1 MSTPPA
7 SPSRPLPET
16 ARLCG
21 MALRLVWHAS
31 PRLTVV
37 IVALLTLQAAL
48 APLQLI
54 LARVLLDRTAH
65 DMGVTTGHDALA
77 LLWPLPVWFALVA
90 ATVVVSQLVQPVA
103 LTVRSLVGD
112 HLTAYVTEQIIR
124 AANRWQGLARFEDP
138 AFADDL
144 PRARGQAARSGLD
157 LLMFGA
163 GTALLLVSAC
173 GLALALLALHPLIPV
188 LFLLAAVPQMTRQ
201 WTYTQQTGGHV
212 YDYTAQGRR
221 LAYAREVLLTP
232 EPAKDVRLYD
242 LGPYFRNQYDALF
255 ARTVGT
261 VTALRRRLVIPL
273 VLASVLAAGAPGAVY
288 VYIVWHDRQGARP
301 GRPRPRLSTPGP
313 GPEPPLFTVVQPR
326 GRGHAEGAG
335 PSDEREAMMP
345 RRSRLAR
352 RSRLRLLGL
361 PALLALLLLS
371 HATAALAH
379 PMGNFSINLYSR
391 LDVGATAIAMTYIVD
406 LAEIPTYQEFG
417 GARPDAHVQQEY
429 LRRTVATLRGGLR
442 LLVDGRRQ
450 EPRLTAQTIG
460 FPPGQGGLALTRIE
474 LRFTAALAK
483 LAAGSRHDISYTDTN
498 YPGRLGWHE
507 IVARPASGASLI
519 RSDVS
524 ASDTTH
530 ELRVYPQ
537 DMLASPLDVRA
548 AHLRSGPGAGVRALP
563 AHVGVAGAARPA
575 DPLTA
580 VITAGSFSPL
590 ALALALLAALGLG
603 ALHALSPGHGK
614 TIVGAYL
621 IGSRGTARHAL
632 FLGLTVTVT
641 HTLGV
646 FALGLIT
653 LYAAR
658 FIRPEQLYPWLGILS
673 GALVVVMG
681 LTLFR
686 QRLRAGRSHHG
697 HVHTPDHEHHEHHEH
712 PHTPDQHD
720 HGHVHG
726 PHTHTHVPLGTDGAP
741 LGWRSM
747 LALGISGGLIP
758 CPTALV
764 VMLSAIALQRVGLGL
779 LLIVMFSLGLASVLT
794 AVGLLF
800 VYGGRLLHRLDGSR
814 LRRFGRGLRFL
825 PAGSALL
832 VTIAGLLITLQA
844 VKAAGLL

>member
-1 MSTPPA
+1 
-7 SPSRPLPET
+7 
-16 ARLCG
+16 
-21 MALRLVWHAS
+21 
-31 PRLTVV
+31 
-37 IVALLTLQAAL
+37 
-48 APLQLI
+48 
-54 LARVLLDRTAH
+54 
-65 DMGVTTGHDALA
+65 
-77 LLWPLPVWFALVA
+77 
-90 ATVVVSQLVQPVA
+90 
-103 LTVRSLVGD
+103 
-112 HLTAYVTEQIIR
+112 
-124 AANRWQGLARFEDP
+124 
-138 AFADDL
+138 
-144 PRARGQAARSGLD
+144 
-157 LLMFGA
+157 
-163 GTALLLVSAC
+163 
-173 GLALALLALHPLIPV
+173 
-188 LFLLAAVPQMTRQ
+188 
-201 WTYTQQTGGHV
+201 
-212 YDYTAQGRR
+212 
-221 LAYAREVLLTP
+221 
-232 EPAKDVRLYD
+232 
-242 LGPYFRNQYDALF
+242 
-255 ARTVGT
+255 
-261 VTALRRRLVIPL
+261 
-273 VLASVLAAGAPGAVY
+273 
-288 VYIVWHDRQGARP
+288 
-301 GRPRPRLSTPGP
+301 
-313 GPEPPLFTVVQPR
+313 
-326 GRGHAEGAG
+326 
-335 PSDEREAMMP
+335 MMP
-345 RRSRLAR
+345 RRSRLVR
-352 RSRLRLLGL
+352 TLLLLGL
-361 PALLALLLLS
+361 PSLLALLLLS
-371 HATAALAH
+371 NVTTAAAH
-379 PMGNFSINLYSR
+379 PMGNFSINLYSQ
-391 LDVGATAIAMTYIVD
+391 LDVGDTAITITYIVD

-417 GARPDAHVQQEY
+417 GARPGARDQQKY
-429 LRRTVATLRGGLR
+429 LWRTAATLRGGLR
-442 LLVDGRRQ
+442 LLVDGHRQ
-450 EPRLTAQTIG
+450 EPRLIGRTIG

-474 LRFTAALAK
+474 LRFTASLVT
-483 LAAGSRHDISYTDTN
+483 LPAGSRHDISYTDTN

-507 IVARPASGASLI
+507 IVARPAPGASLV

-537 DMLASPLDVRA
+537 DMLVSPLDVRA
-548 AHLRSGPGAGVRALP
+548 AHLLVGPGAGARALP
-563 AHVGVAGAARPA
+563 VSVGVAGASRPT
-575 DPLTA
+575 DPLAA

-673 GALVVVMG
+673 GTLVVVMG

-686 QRLRAGRSHHG
+686 QRLSAGQARHG
-697 HVHTPDHEHHEHHEH
+697 HDQSSNHDDDRHT
-712 PHTPDQHD
+712 HTSDQHD

-726 PHTHTHVPLGTDGAP
+726 PHTHTHMPLGHDGAP

-779 LLIVMFSLGLASVLT
+779 LLIVMFSLGLAGVLS

-800 VYGGRLLHRLDGSR
+800 VYGGRLLHRLDGRR